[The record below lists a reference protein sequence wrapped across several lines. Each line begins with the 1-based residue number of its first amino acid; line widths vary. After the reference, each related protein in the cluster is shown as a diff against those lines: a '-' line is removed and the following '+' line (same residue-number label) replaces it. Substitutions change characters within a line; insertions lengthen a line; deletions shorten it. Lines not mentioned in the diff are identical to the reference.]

1 MPKILICMLLPT
13 MFCSSFLFSQ
23 IRVSTEFESGSIGK
37 YELIDSSIVKISE
50 KDSLK
55 TVSFN
60 IFSRFDP
67 KNPVDTT
74 LEPSARWYFFRMEGV
89 KGKQIFLNIKNS
101 EAIRPFYSYDG
112 VNFKRFDASENI
124 NRGQIF
130 KIFQKDTVYISHY
143 IPYTYSRNQ
152 AKIDEWA
159 QKPFVKREEIGKS
172 QNGLAVD
179 MLTIT
184 DTSVPD
190 KDKKRVWI
198 HGRSHP
204 SEQPANWHLEAL
216 INNIVADTPE
226 ARDMRRE
233 TVFYIVPMI
242 NPDGVAGGY
251 SRSTSTGVNL
261 EVNWDRPD
269 SLTTPEVKLLKKKI
283 SELTSVA
290 PFDLLLNMHS
300 QIANSATYWIHTAK
314 STTSRFL
321 AKQILLSSLTM
332 GERNYYAPDDQ
343 SFSDMASRYPEGW
356 IWNQFGE
363 KTVPITFETPYT
375 FFTNNP
381 SGEWVSTETLSS
393 LGLNSFYAIYDYLNI
408 TGSSR
413 IILHPSRYSK
423 RGWEENT
430 DSSKVYFGNDY
441 LKNVRPNSKMTFS
454 TPSLEKGNYKLF
466 KWVVGPAANTFGENE
481 NRWVE
486 IGTTTQKKNGKF
498 KLKANSSLIG
508 ENANAI
514 LLIKE

>member
-13 MFCSSFLFSQ
+13 LFCSSFLFSQ
-23 IRVSTEFESGSIGK
+23 VRISSEFESGSLGK
-37 YELIDSSIVKISE
+37 YEIIDSSKVKISD

-55 TVSFN
+55 IFSVN

-67 KNPVDTT
+67 LNPIDTT
-74 LEPSARWYFFRMEGV
+74 LAPSARWYYFKMTGV

-112 VNFKRFDASENI
+112 ITFKRFDASENI
-124 NRGQIF
+124 NRNQVF

-152 AKIDEWA
+152 AKIGEWA
-159 QKPFVKREEIGKS
+159 LKPFVKVEEIGKS
-172 QNGLAVD
+172 LNGLAVD

-184 DTSVPD
+184 DTSIPD
-190 KDKKRVWI
+190 KGKKRVWI

-251 SRSTSTGVNL
+251 SRSTSTGVNI
-261 EVNWDRPD
+261 EINWDRPD
-269 SLTTPEVKLLKKKI
+269 SLTMPEVKLLKKKI
-283 SELTSVA
+283 SQLTAEA

-314 STTSRFL
+314 STSSRFL

-332 GERNYYAPDDQ
+332 GERNYYAPGDQ
-343 SFSDMASRYPEGW
+343 SFSDMGSKYPEGW

-363 KTVPITFETPYT
+363 KTLPITFETPYT

-381 SGEWVSTETLSS
+381 SGEWVSTESLSA
-393 LGLNSFYAIYDYLNI
+393 LGLNSFNAVYDFLKIN
-408 TGSSR
+408 GSSR
-413 IILHPSRYSK
+413 IIIEPVKFSK
-423 RGWEENT
+423 RRWENIS
-430 DSSKVYFGNDY
+430 DSTTVFFGDNFLKCKKEKSKIYF
-441 LKNVRPNSKMTFS
+441 SK
-454 TPSLEKGNYKLF
+454 PYLEKGNYKLF
-466 KWVVGPAANTFGENE
+466 IWVVGPAGTTFDEHE
-481 NRWVE
+481 NRWVKAG
-486 IGTTTQKKNGKF
+486 IVNQKNSGKF
-498 KLKANSSLIG
+498 KWKGVAQSG
-508 ENANAI
+508 ETADAI